1 MPGSTVLV
9 VDDDFSLREFLKI
22 SLQAHGYQTLEA
34 PTGEQA
40 LELAASVLP
49 DAVLLDIGLP
59 DGSGLEVTRSLRE
72 WTSIPILVVSVRD
85 DEETIV
91 QALDGGAD
99 DYLSKPFK
107 VNELLARLRA
117 ALRRKGSIL
126 QEATLVC
133 GVIVLDGDRRLV
145 EVQGQRVAL
154 TPNEFSLLQV
164 LMQNQGKVVTHKQLL
179 RAVWGEKF
187 LNEVQLLRVHVS
199 NLRKKLEV
207 FDGLPRYLS
216 NEPSIGYRLSA
227 PLERG

>member
-1 MPGSTVLV
+1 MANSTVLV

-22 SLQAHGYQTLEA
+22 SLQAHGYKTLEA
-34 PTGEQA
+34 PTGRQA
-40 LELAASVLP
+40 LELAATSLP
-49 DAVLLDIGLP
+49 DAILLDLGLP

-91 QALDGGAD
+91 QSLDDGAD

-107 VNELLARLRA
+107 MNELLARLRA
-117 ALRRKGSIL
+117 ALRRKGTVL

-133 GVIVLDGDRRLV
+133 GAIVLDPDRRFV
-145 EVQGQRVAL
+145 EVTGQRVAL

-164 LMQNQGKVVTHKQLL
+164 LMQNQGRVVTHKQLL

-187 LNEVQLLRVHVS
+187 LSETQLLRVHVS

-207 FDGLPRYLS
+207 FEGLPRYLS

-227 PLERG
+227 P